1 MVPSENSTQTAD
13 NTGGSKHRSDLTG
26 VRAGETDA
34 AMSGMIYLL
43 VFLLDGQRYALHLSP
58 VEKTILVVAI
68 TPLPKAPDVVLGVI
82 NLQGRIIPVMDIRKR
97 FRLPQRKTALYD
109 HVIIAHTSTRTVALV
124 VDSTADVIARAEQQ
138 IVAADEVV
146 PGIEYVEGVAK
157 LDDGIILI
165 HDLDKFLAL
174 EEEEEL
180 NNALS
185 QGDET

>member
-1 MVPSENSTQTAD
+1 MVPSENSKQTVD
-13 NTGGSKHRSDLTG
+13 NTGGSEHRSDLVR
-26 VRAGETDA
+26 VRADESEPAISD
-34 AMSGMIYLL
+34 MIHLL

-82 NLQGRIIPVMDIRKR
+82 NLQGRIIPVVDIRKR
-97 FRLPQRKTALYD
+97 FRLPQREIALYD

-124 VDSTADVIARAEQQ
+124 VDRTADVIARAEQH

-146 PGIEYVEGVAK
+146 PGMEYVEGVAK